1 MMVTFVSECEKKALN
16 RTRRVL
22 DAFANR
28 IGARTWQTVITE
40 EGLQAVKKLLRKTAT
55 KNTAVACHWIRSR
68 SRSELQWIVGN
79 QDKFN
84 AQGIVPVNYT
94 DGELIMDLFPIKIDS
109 IYANTK
115 KQPLDQHLFAVGYLA
130 YEIINRVMNDKNLAR
145 AAFIAGCLHDL
156 GKIDP
161 CFQNWLSDELKK
173 KTLPEISEEGEHIQ
187 KPVKFSFENHPRHNE
202 ISYLLYQLMDDES
215 HRETNKFV
223 KEAAKHA
230 VYWHHAKPLRNSK
243 KEFSNLDVV
252 YQKLKANIG
261 DSKGFQILADTVH
274 PVINSINTLADNYF
288 TDDVLIIEGIM
299 KRADSDRIDELDKH
313 HFPQYKRYSEKDK
326 INDYRKFIIENAKTD
341 LCRAAV
347 ISADRQVSS
356 ICADSLT
363 RHIEE
368 RSLDELLNDALI
380 KEGNLSTHIQNC
392 LDGFELRYPNSERNQ
407 QQGFVA
413 KRLKEVD
420 GVAVLNGPAG
430 CGKTKIALEWALSSR
445 VKKILWICPRVQ
457 VCEGLYREFTDST
470 SDYHLTASIEI
481 NTGEFR
487 TLYQNGHAVQ
497 TPDDQEFSGDI
508 VITTIDQVLNT
519 ITTHRKV
526 TGLVQYMNAHVVFDE
541 YHEYITMPAFNL
553 LFAELVAC
561 KQLQESR
568 ANTLLVSA
576 TPNFYFVENLLAIH
590 RGDIIGIPS
599 FNPSQYRI
607 SFQTYVEKNKDDSNP
622 LYQPQP
628 ENTIVISNT
637 ATTAQ
642 LSFIKNQN
650 TENGLLFHAKYKKAD
665 KQALFNTVFEAF
677 KNNGNRQYDVL
688 RSGPAVQASLNITCQ
703 RMVTEFTHAENWLQR
718 LGRLDRFGENSDIN
732 QYIIAIPD
740 SLAIGGK
747 QTSRCARFLNSLSCL
762 QSAKAWNEFLQNKL
776 DNQPVTINQLY
787 EYYEQ
792 FYDNDACILAI
803 EEDLVKALKESVQKI
818 KNKLV
823 DPISL
828 PGKKTTK
835 ESGIRIK
842 KNSLRGDNRF
852 VQMAVCEVK
861 DLEHFQ
867 FGNDYAYAQDNLE
880 ANLTYPVKL
889 ILGDDDSSKNLLA
902 FMAKKH
908 HNVTDAKKSYN
919 DTILLNEARSP
930 ETPIYLSYT
939 PDDLQKVGGESQR
952 HSHAI
957 YYAIG
962 KRQAIGAIAITQ
974 LQSTEEN

>member
-28 IGARTWQTVITE
+28 IGSRTWQTVITE

-84 AQGIVPVNYT
+84 AQGFVSVNYT
-94 DGELIMDLFPIKIDS
+94 DGELIMDQLPIKINS

-130 YEIINRVMNDKNLAR
+130 YEIVNRLMRDMNLAR

-161 CFQNWLSDELKK
+161 CFQNWLSDEFKK
-173 KTLPEISEEGEHIQ
+173 KTQPEISEEGEHIQ

-202 ISYLLYQLMDDES
+202 ISYLLYQLFDDES
-215 HRETNKFV
+215 HKESNKFI
-223 KEAAKHA
+223 KDAARHA
-230 VYWHHAKPLRNSK
+230 VYWHHAKPFRNQK
-243 KEFSNLDVV
+243 KEFSNLDVI

-261 DSKGFQILADTVH
+261 DSKGFQMLTDIVH
-274 PVINSINTLADNYF
+274 PVINSINALANNYF
-288 TDDVLIIEGIM
+288 SDDALIIEGLLE
-299 KRADSDRIDELDKH
+299 RADMDRMEELDKQQ
-313 HFPQYKRYSEKDK
+313 FPQYKRYSEKDK

-356 ICADSLT
+356 ISAERLMQ
-363 RHIEE
+363 HIEE
-368 RSLDELLNDALI
+368 RSLNELLDDALL
-380 KEGNLSTHIQNC
+380 KDGDLSMHLQDC
-392 LDGFELRYPNSERNQ
+392 LDTFEHRYPNSERNQ
-407 QQGFVA
+407 QQSLVA

-420 GVAVLNGPAG
+420 GVTVLNGPAG
-430 CGKTKIALEWALSSR
+430 CGKTKITLEWALTSR

-470 SDYHLTASIEI
+470 ADYHLTASIEI
-481 NTGEFR
+481 NTGEFKM
-487 TLYQNGHAVQ
+487 LYQNGLEAV

-526 TGLVQYMNAHVVFDE
+526 TGLIQYMNAHVVFDE

-561 KQLQESR
+561 KQLQESL

-576 TPNFYFVENLLAIH
+576 TPNYYFVENLLNIH
-590 RGDIIGIPS
+590 HDDIIGIPS
-599 FNPSQYRI
+599 FNKSKYKI
-607 SFQTYVEKNKDDSNP
+607 SFKPFGERNKDDSNP

-628 ENTIVISNT
+628 RNTIVISNT

-665 KQALFNTVFEAF
+665 KQILFDTVFDSF
-677 KNNGNRQYDVL
+677 KRNGRRQYDVL
-688 RSGPAVQASLNITCQ
+688 RSGPVVQASLNITCE

-718 LGRLDRFGENSDIN
+718 FGRLDRFGENSDIN
-732 QYIIAIPD
+732 QYVVAIPD

-776 DNQPVTINQLY
+776 NDQPVTINQLY

-792 FYDNDACILAI
+792 FYNNDACIRAI
-803 EEDLVKALKESVQKI
+803 EEDLIKALKESVQKI
-818 KNKLV
+818 KARLI
-823 DPISL
+823 DPVSL
-828 PGKKTTK
+828 PGKNTTK
-835 ESGIRIK
+835 ESSVKIK
-842 KNSLRGDNRF
+842 KHSLRGDNRF
-852 VQMAVCEVK
+852 VQMAVCEVE
-861 DLEHFQ
+861 DLGHFQ
-867 FGNDYAYAQDNLE
+867 FVNDYAYAPDDLD
-880 ANLTYPVKL
+880 ANLTYAVEP
-889 ILGDDDSSKNLLA
+889 ILGYGDSGQNLLA

-908 HNVTDAKKSYN
+908 HNVTDTKKTYN
-919 DTILLNEARSP
+919 DNVLLNEARSP
-930 ETPIYLSYT
+930 EMPIYLSYT

-952 HSHAI
+952 HPYAI

>member
-1 MMVTFVSECEKKALN
+1 MMVTFICECEKKALN

-28 IGARTWQTVITE
+28 IGSRTWQTVITE
-40 EGLQAVKKLLRKTAT
+40 EGLQAVKKLLRKSAT

-79 QDKFN
+79 PDKFN
-84 AQGIVPVNYT
+84 GQGIVPVNYT
-94 DGELIMDLFPIKIDS
+94 DGELIMDQLPIKIDS

-130 YEIINRVMNDKNLAR
+130 YEIINRLMDDKHLAR
-145 AAFIAGCLHDL
+145 AAFIAGCLHDV

-161 CFQNWLSDELKK
+161 CFQNWLNDELKK
-173 KTLPEISEEGEHIQ
+173 KPQAEISEEGEHIQ

-202 ISYLLYQLMDDES
+202 ISYLLYQLLDDEE
-215 HRETNKFV
+215 HQETNKFV
-223 KEAAKHA
+223 KEASKHA
-230 VYWHHAKPLRNSK
+230 VYWHHAKPFRNSK

-261 DSKGFQILADTVH
+261 DSKGFENLIDTVH
-274 PVINSINTLADNYF
+274 PVINSINTLVENYF
-288 TDDVLIIEGIM
+288 PDNAPVIEGIL
-299 KRADSDRIDELDKH
+299 KRADSNRLEELDKLQ
-313 HFPQYKRYSEKDK
+313 FPQYKRYSEKNR
-326 INDYRKFIIENAKTD
+326 IEDYRKFIIENAKTD

-356 ICADSLT
+356 LSVDSLT

-368 RSLDELLNDALI
+368 RSLDELLSDALL
-380 KEGNLSTHIQNC
+380 KDGDLSTHVQGC
-392 LDGFELRYPNSERNQ
+392 LNAFEHRYPNSERNQ
-407 QQGFVA
+407 QQSLAA

-430 CGKTKIALEWALSSR
+430 CGKTKIALEWALNSQ
-445 VKKILWICPRVQ
+445 VKKIIWVCPRVQ
-457 VCEGLYREFTDST
+457 VCEGLYREFTDSA
-470 SDYHLTASIEI
+470 SDYHLTACIEI
-481 NTGEFR
+481 NTGEFK
-487 TLYQNGHAVQ
+487 TLYRNGEEEP
-497 TPDDQEFSGDI
+497 TPEDQEFSGDI

-561 KQLQESR
+561 KQFLESR
-568 ANTLLVSA
+568 ANALLVSA
-576 TPNFYFVENLLAIH
+576 TPNYYFVENLLSIH
-590 RGDIIGIPS
+590 RDDIIGIPS
-599 FNPSQYRI
+599 FNISQYRI
-607 SFQTYVEKNKDDSNP
+607 NFQAFAEKNQDDSNP

-650 TENGLLFHAKYKKAD
+650 TENGLLFHAKYKKTD
-665 KQALFNTVFEAF
+665 KQALFNTVFESF
-677 KNNGNRQYDVL
+677 KRNGNRQYDVL

-718 LGRLDRFGENSDIN
+718 LGRLGRFGENSQIN

-762 QSAKAWNEFLQNKL
+762 QSAKAWNEFLQGKL
-776 DNQPVTINQLY
+776 NDQPVSINQLY

-792 FYDNDACILAI
+792 FYDNDVCIRAI
-803 EEDLVKALKESVQKI
+803 EKDLIKALKESVQKI
-818 KNKLV
+818 KAKLI

-828 PGKKTTK
+828 PGKKTTW
-835 ESGIRIK
+835 ESGIKIK
-842 KNSLRGDNRF
+842 KHSLRGDNRF
-852 VQMAVCEVK
+852 VQMAVCEVE

-867 FGNDYAYAQDNLE
+867 FINEYAYAPDNLD
-880 ANLTYPVKL
+880 ANLTYPVEP
-889 ILGDDDSSKNLLA
+889 ILGYGDSGQNLLA

-908 HNVTDAKKSYN
+908 HNVTDSKKAYN
-919 DTILLNEARSP
+919 DNVLLNEARSP

-939 PDDLQKVGGESQR
+939 PDDLQKVGGEAQR
-952 HSHAI
+952 HPYAI

-962 KRQAIGAIAITQ
+962 KRQAIGAITITK

>member
-28 IGARTWQTVITE
+28 IGSRTWQTVITE

-84 AQGIVPVNYT
+84 VQGIVPVNYT
-94 DGELIMDLFPIKIDS
+94 DGELIMDLLPIKIDS

-130 YEIINRVMNDKNLAR
+130 FEIINRLMDDKNLAR

-161 CFQNWLSDELKK
+161 CFQNWLSDEVKK
-173 KTLPEISEEGEHIQ
+173 KILPEISEEGMHIQ

-202 ISYLLYQLMDDES
+202 ISYLLYQLLDDES
-215 HRETNKFV
+215 HKETNKFI
-223 KEAAKHA
+223 KEAAKHV
-230 VYWHHAKPLRNSK
+230 VYWHHAKPFRNSK

-261 DSKGFQILADTVH
+261 DSKGFQMLTDTVQ
-274 PVINSINTLADNYF
+274 PVICSINALADNYF
-288 TDDVLIIEGIM
+288 SDDILTIEGIL
-299 KRADSDRIDELDKH
+299 KRANMERIEELDKQQ
-313 HFPQYKRYSEKDK
+313 FPQYKRYSEKDK

-356 ICADSLT
+356 INADSLI
-363 RHIEE
+363 RLIEE
-368 RSLDELLNDALI
+368 RSLDELLDDALL
-380 KEGNLSTHIQNC
+380 KDGNLSAHIQDC
-392 LDGFELRYPNSERNQ
+392 LNAFEHSFPNSERNQ
-407 QQGFVA
+407 QQSLTA
-413 KRLKEVD
+413 RRLKDVE

-430 CGKTKIALEWALSSR
+430 CGKTKIALEWALNSR

-457 VCEGLYREFTDST
+457 VCEGLYREFTDSA
-470 SDYHLTASIEI
+470 SDYHLAACIEI
-481 NTGEFR
+481 NTGEFK
-487 TLYQNGHAVQ
+487 TLYQNGREVQ

-508 VITTIDQVLNT
+508 VITTIDQILNT

-561 KQLQESR
+561 KQLQENR

-576 TPNFYFVENLLAIH
+576 TPNYHFVENLLNVH
-590 RGDIIGIPS
+590 RDDIIGIQS
-599 FNPSQYRI
+599 FNPSQYQI
-607 SFQTYVEKNKDDSNP
+607 TFQAFAEKNQDDSNP

-642 LSFIKNQN
+642 LSFIKNQK
-650 TENGLLFHAKYKKAD
+650 TENEVLFHAKYKKAD
-665 KQALFNTVFEAF
+665 KQIIFDSVFDAF
-677 KNNGNRQYDVL
+677 KRNGSRKYDVL
-688 RSGPAVQASLNITCQ
+688 RSSPVVQASLNITCQ
-703 RMVTEFTHAENWLQR
+703 HMVTEFTHAENWLQR
-718 LGRLDRFGENSDIN
+718 FGRLDRFGENSDVN
-732 QYIIAIPD
+732 QFIVAIPD

-747 QTSRCARFLNSLSCL
+747 QTSRCARFLNSMSCL
-762 QSAKAWNEFLQNKL
+762 QSAKAWNEFLQNRL
-776 DNQPVTINQLY
+776 DGQPVTINQLY

-792 FYDNDACILAI
+792 FYQDEACIRAI
-803 EEDLVKALKESVQKI
+803 EEDLIKALKESVHKI
-818 KNKLV
+818 KNKLI
-823 DPISL
+823 DPISI
-828 PGKKTTK
+828 PIKKAPQ
-835 ESGIRIK
+835 ESGVKIK
-842 KNSLRGDNRF
+842 KHSLRGDNRF
-852 VQMAVCEVK
+852 VQMAVCEVE
-861 DLEHFQ
+861 DLDRFQ
-867 FGNDYAYAQDNLE
+867 FSSDYAYDPEELD
-880 ANLTYPVKL
+880 ANLTYVVEP
-889 ILGDDDSSKNLLA
+889 ILGFGDSQQNLLA

-908 HNVTDAKKSYN
+908 HNVMGSKKVYN
-919 DTILLNEARSP
+919 DNILLNEARSP
-930 ETPIYLSYT
+930 EKPIYLSYT
-939 PDDLQKVGGESQR
+939 PSDLQKVGGESQR

-962 KRQAIGAIAITQ
+962 KRQVIGAIAITQ
-974 LQSTEEN
+974 LQLTEEN